1 MTYFFVTMNPN
12 EPFKFQ
18 GFETVPNSSLV
29 TEAALQALED
39 FLNGGGGKSG
49 AIEIGKKKI
58 VN

>member
-1 MTYFFVTMNPN
+1 MNPN